1 MRVILIPVA
10 DRPECALALETA
22 FVLAQTL
29 EANVVGCHVR
39 PQRVETHRPS
49 SQMMP
54 DSTFDW
60 ADNMTDPRM
69 DSAAAK
75 MLFARIS
82 RQHGFLLA
90 KRPALGSGPR
100 ALWHERVGTPAKVL
114 SIAGPVSDITVL
126 SRPKRQ
132 RSGPARAF
140 LLAALLHSGKPIL
153 LLPQK
158 RISQI
163 GTRIAIGWNQ
173 SAHAANAVTA
183 ALPILKQAE
192 RVVIVNCGPE
202 NRLGPKSSHLAEY
215 LCHWGIKTE
224 RISTKGADI
233 DREMLQSYH
242 DAEAD
247 LLVMGGYS
255 RSPFRELV
263 FGGVT
268 NTMLFAT
275 DIPVLMLH
283 R

>member
-1 MRVILIPVA
+1 
-10 DRPECALALETA
+10 
-22 FVLAQTL
+22 
-29 EANVVGCHVR
+29 
-39 PQRVETHRPS
+39 
-49 SQMMP
+49 MMP

-60 ADNMTDPRM
+60 ADSTADTRM

-75 MLFARIS
+75 TLFARIS
-82 RQHGFLLA
+82 RDHGFLLA
-90 KRPALGSGPR
+90 KRPALGSAPR

-132 RSGPARAF
+132 GSGPARAF
-140 LLAALLHSGKPIL
+140 LLAAVLHSGKPIL

-158 RISQI
+158 RVSHI
-163 GTRIAIGWNQ
+163 GKRIAIGWNQ

-192 RVVIVNCGPE
+192 RVVIVSCGRE
-202 NRLGPKSSHLAEY
+202 NRVGPKSSHLAAY

-224 RISTKGADI
+224 RISTRGVDV
-233 DREMLQSYH
+233 DREMLQAYQ
-242 DAEAD
+242 DAGSD

-255 RSPFRELV
+255 RSPLRELV

-268 NTMLFAT
+268 NTLLFTT